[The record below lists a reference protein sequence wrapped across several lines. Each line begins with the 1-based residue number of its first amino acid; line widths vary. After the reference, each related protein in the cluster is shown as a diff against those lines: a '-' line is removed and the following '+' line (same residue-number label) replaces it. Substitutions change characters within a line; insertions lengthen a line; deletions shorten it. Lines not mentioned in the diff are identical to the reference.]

1 MERVLQGNPL
11 EVRLPNSLLQ
21 LALSGTV
28 YQEIYEKLRSND
40 YSTIGA
46 NLLRRFLAESKS
58 SSLRIARLR
67 ASVMKAR
74 RHTTTTRHP
83 VAEIQPID
91 FKAGILKVLIAQFG
105 IPEELQQLPANTGT
119 VAHLPNLSPPSD
131 RDEPFWREDFVVLY
145 DFLRA
150 SGIITYVGGELDHIC
165 QSLVESFC
173 FLCLDLNRI
182 LRMIQ
187 NGSRHS
193 VQSDAVRVAS
203 LETNY
208 RDGFFLP

>member
-74 RHTTTTRHP
+74 
-83 VAEIQPID
+83 
-91 FKAGILKVLIAQFG
+91 
-105 IPEELQQLPANTGT
+105 
-119 VAHLPNLSPPSD
+119 
-131 RDEPFWREDFVVLY
+131 
-145 DFLRA
+145 
-150 SGIITYVGGELDHIC
+150 
-165 QSLVESFC
+165 
-173 FLCLDLNRI
+173 
-182 LRMIQ
+182 
-187 NGSRHS
+187 
-193 VQSDAVRVAS
+193 
-203 LETNY
+203 
-208 RDGFFLP
+208 